1 MKRLLIILLTL
12 GAALYVV
19 GQQPSVTSGRY
30 FLLQSPEVKG
40 VDYVYVFEDLDQ
52 AQFESV
58 DQQLAN
64 WYEFPS
70 RRLLAHRYTL
80 FSNLEDGKTYRVGN
94 VSFAVVDYK
103 RYRLNETTLAATPSC
118 DNVLLSLNINPMQY
132 VDTMGV
138 TRTIERRGLLRCYNQ
153 IWSTDGWT
161 NSEQTDSVDL
171 TNPNQIIFPR
181 KLLISSDFIL
191 TGDRF
196 AEFFYDAPDSV
207 RSAECHAIAVAHHA
221 QTLTAKRG
229 DKYENEI
236 ERPIEETTIKGSAPL
251 NILFKANGSAMSE
264 YYEWQFYRYENLLTT
279 RADNEQR
286 YIFDEVGSYKVKLT
300 ITTSDS
306 SRCSCD
312 TTFDNITVKES
323 MIWVPNVFTPNG
335 DGKND
340 EFRVAYRSLAKFQCW
355 LYNRWGHQVYSWTD
369 PAKGWNGRING
380 RLVPDG
386 AYYYV
391 IDATGTDGEHYKL
404 KGAVNL
410 LSGK

>member
-1 MKRLLIILLTL
+1 MTM
-12 GAALYVV
+12 GAALHMA
-19 GQQPSVTSGRY
+19 GQQPTVTSGRY
-30 FLLQSPEVKG
+30 FLLPNSEVKG
-40 VDYVYVFEDLDQ
+40 VDYVYVFEDLSQ
-52 AQFESV
+52 AQFESAN
-58 DQQLAN
+58 QQLAN
-64 WYEFPS
+64 WYEMPS
-70 RRLLAHRYTL
+70 RRLLARRYTL
-80 FSNLEDGKTYRVGN
+80 FSNLENGKAYHVDN
-94 VSFAVVDYK
+94 VSFAVIDY
-103 RYRLNETTLAATPSC
+103 RPYRLTTATLTATPSC
-118 DNVLLSLNINPMQY
+118 DNVMLSLNLQPMQY

-138 TRTIERRGLLRCYNQ
+138 THTISRTGVLRCFNQ
-153 IWSTDGWT
+153 AWSADGWAKT
-161 NSEQTDSVDL
+161 EQSDTVDI
-171 TNPNQIIFPR
+171 TNPKQILFPR
-181 KLLISSDFIL
+181 KLLVSSDFVL
-191 TGDRF
+191 SGDRF
-196 AEFFYDAPDSV
+196 AEFFYNSPDSV
-207 RSAECHAIAVAHHA
+207 RSDECRAIAVAHYA

-251 NILFKANGSAMSE
+251 NILFKANGSAMAE

-286 YIFDEVGSYKVKLT
+286 YIFDENGAYKVHLT

-312 TTFDNITVKES
+312 TTFQDITVKES

-340 EFRVAYRSLAKFQCW
+340 EFRVAYRSLAEFHCW
-355 LYNRWGHQVYSWTD
+355 VFNRWGHQVFSWTD
-369 PAKGWNGRING
+369 PAKGWDGRING

-386 AYYYV
+386 AYYYI

-404 KGAVNL
+404 QGAINL

>member
-12 GAALYVV
+12 GAVLPMA
-19 GQQPSVTSGRY
+19 GQQPTVTGGRY

-40 VDYVYVFEDLDQ
+40 VDFVYVFEDLSL

-64 WYEFPS
+64 WYEMPS
-70 RRLLAHRYTL
+70 RRLLARRYTL
-80 FSNLEDGKTYRVGN
+80 FSNLDDGKAYRVGD

-103 RYRLNETTLAATPSC
+103 QYRINSAVLTATPSC
-118 DNVLLSLNINPMQY
+118 DNVLLTLNIDPMQY
-132 VDTMGV
+132 TDTMGV
-138 TRTIERRGLLRCYNQ
+138 TRTIEREGMLRCYNQ
-153 IWSTDGWT
+153 AWSADGWAKT
-161 NSEQTDSVDL
+161 EQTDTVSFTD
-171 TNPNQIIFPR
+171 PKQILFPR
-181 KLLISSDFIL
+181 KLLVSSEFTL

-196 AEFFYDAPDSV
+196 AEFFFTEPDSV
-207 RSAECHAIAVAHHA
+207 VSAECKAIAVAHHA
-221 QTLTAKRG
+221 QTLTTQRG

-236 ERPIEETTIKGSAPL
+236 ERPIEETTIKGSSPL
-251 NILFKANGSAMSE
+251 NILFRANGSAMAE
-264 YYEWQFYRYENLLTT
+264 YYDWKFYRYENLLTT

-286 YIFDEVGSYKVKLT
+286 YIFEEVGSYKVELH

-306 SRCSCD
+306 NRCSCD
-312 TTFDNITVKES
+312 TLFENITVKES

-340 EFRVAYRSLAKFQCW
+340 EFRVAYRSLAKFHCW
-355 LYNRWGHQVYSWTD
+355 VYNRWGHQVYSWTD
-369 PAKGWNGRING
+369 PAKGWDGRING
-380 RLVPDG
+380 RRVPDG
-386 AYYYV
+386 AYYYI